1 MAIAIFVWN
10 FCANMT
16 EEHIQLLHSLEEK
29 ITRLKGLYESEK
41 AKKQAL
47 EEKLESQKKE
57 LMYDHK
63 NLLELQA
70 KHDNLVTI
78 GLLSVTEEERKKSKQ
93 RLSKMV
99 REIDKC
105 LALINQ

>member
-1 MAIAIFVWN
+1 
-10 FCANMT
+10 MT
-16 EEHIQLLHSLEEK
+16 EEYIQLVHDLQDK
-29 ITRLKGLYESEK
+29 IAQLKSLYESEK
-41 AKKQAL
+41 SKNQVL
-47 EEKLESQKKE
+47 EAELERQKKE
-57 LMYDHK
+57 LMYDHR

-78 GLLSVTEEERKKSKQ
+78 GLLSVTEEERKKAKQ

-105 LALINQ
+105 LALLNQ

>member
-1 MAIAIFVWN
+1 
-10 FCANMT
+10 MT
-16 EEHIQLLHSLEEK
+16 EEHIQLLRNLEDR
-29 ITRLKGLYESEK
+29 IAQLKSLYESEK
-41 AKKQAL
+41 SKNQVL
-47 EEKLESQKKE
+47 QEELDRQKKE

-63 NLLELQA
+63 KLLELQT

-78 GLLSVTEEERKKSKQ
+78 GLLSITEDERKNAKQ

-105 LALINQ
+105 LALLNQ